1 MSATVEIQGKIA
13 VITMND
19 GKANAINPPML
30 AALHAAFDEAE
41 ASSVAK
47 AIVLTGLPGKFSA
60 GFDLK
65 YFQSQGAEA
74 ARDLVNDGGKLALR
88 LYGLKKPLVAAVS
101 GHAIAMGCFITQCC
115 DYRIATAG
123 DFKIGANETAISMV
137 LPEFALQLLLARVRP
152 ERLTEAAVIA
162 RLFSPEDAVDMGYV
176 DKVVPAEALMETAM
190 GVAKGLAQLPPS
202 AYAGNKRLLRRDT
215 LAAIEASV

>member
-1 MSATVEIQGKIA
+1 MLARLEKHDEIA
-13 VITMND
+13 LITMND

-41 ASSVAK
+41 SSSDVK

-65 YFQSQGAEA
+65 YFQSQGADATRE
-74 ARDLVNDGGKLALR
+74 LVNDGGKLALR
-88 LYGLKKPLVAAVS
+88 LYGLKKPLVAALT
-101 GHAIAMGCFITQCC
+101 GHAIAMGCFITQGC
-115 DYRIATAG
+115 DHRIASAG
-123 DFKIGANETAISMV
+123 DFRIGANETAIGMV

-152 ERLTEAAVIA
+152 DRLTEAAVIA
-162 RLFSPEDAVDMGYV
+162 RLFGPQEAKEVGFVDE
-176 DKVVPAEALMETAM
+176 VVEADALMETAM
-190 GVAKGLAQLPPS
+190 GVARQLAQLPPS

-215 LAAIEASV
+215 LAAIEASL